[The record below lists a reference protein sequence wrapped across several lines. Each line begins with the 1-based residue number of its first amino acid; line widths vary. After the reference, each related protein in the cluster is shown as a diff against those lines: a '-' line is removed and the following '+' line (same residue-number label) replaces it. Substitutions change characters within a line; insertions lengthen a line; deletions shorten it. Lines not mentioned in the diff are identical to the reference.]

1 MSETL
6 FSDGLNPL
14 CGKTARVASGRHTL
28 PRFAVG
34 RLLEHI
40 IRGRLKSV
48 FQTALIRYTA
58 KAGCVAGAT
67 TLPHAPHL
75 RCRRNACFQ
84 TACCPTCRVSPRGD
98 ARGRCGT
105 ANPCIL
111 PENPNRVRGLRA
123 HPASTA
129 RGRLKIG
136 KTVFGYAEAALS
148 DGLCPFCAAV
158 ETLQKGGQRVV
169 GGGEAEAV
177 QEAEGYEGGV
187 VHHAALRDGGGGV
200 GGGHQGEGGDF
211 AVLVLRGEAGRQ
223 LEVEDVQV
231 FAVQAA
237 FDGVDAEEG
246 FGGLGGE
253 FGRDAGFFP
262 GFSAHGGGRGFAC
275 CDAAAGEVVEFAG
288 IDGFVRAAAGDP
300 EAQAVGCLA
309 EAVEVDGAAGEAER
323 AEGGAFE
330 GEEDAACCVAHVVFF
345 VAPAAEEAGLV
356 PAAGGVLQ
364 DLPRAVPVAGFEREA
379 V

>member
-1 MSETL
+1 MPV
-6 FSDGLNPL
+6 FRRP
-14 CGKTARVASGRHTL
+14 VALYVGRRPAATH
-28 PRFAVG
+28 AVG
-34 RLLEHI
+34 AARQ
-40 IRGRLKSV
+40 IRV
-48 FQTALIRYTA
+48 FYPKTQTV
-58 KAGCVAGAT
+58 CVACAT
-67 TLPHAPHL
+67 
-75 RCRRNACFQ
+75 
-84 TACCPTCRVSPRGD
+84 
-98 ARGRCGT
+98 
-105 ANPCIL
+105 
-111 PENPNRVRGLRA
+111 

-148 DGLCPFCAAV
+148 DGLCPFCSAV
-158 ETLQKGGQRVV
+158 ETLQKGGQWVV
-169 GGGEAEAV
+169 GGGEAKAV
-177 QEAEGYEGGV
+177 QEAESYEGGV

-211 AVLVLRGEAGRQ
+211 AVLVLRGKAGRQ

-246 FGGLGGE
+246 FGGDGCE

-262 GFSAHGGGRGFAC
+262 GFSAHGGGGGFAC

-288 IDGFVRAAAGDP
+288 VDGFVRAAAGDP
-300 EAQAVGCLA
+300 EARAVGCLA

-364 DLPRAVPVAGFEREA
+364 DLPHAVPVAGFEGEA